1 MKLKEIL
8 KEQLNISLLKRNIKS
23 ALDSTTQAVNNAVL
37 DIEAEEERRK
47 REKNKKNEKIKRMET
62 LQASKEKAAP
72 TNPILKATAMQQK
85 TGVGTSA
92 QLPTSMQQKTGV
104 GTSAQ
109 LPTS

>member
-47 REKNKKNEKIKRMET
+47 RDNDEKDEKIKRFEDEKASRDRVP
-62 LQASKEKAAP
+62 ASK
-72 TNPILKATAMQQK
+72 PILKPTALQQK

-92 QLPTSMQQKTGV
+92 QLPTS
-104 GTSAQ
+104 
-109 LPTS
+109 